1 MLQGG
6 ALLVALVLLIWGP
19 LFVMSFVNQTS
30 VSNPPISGSI
40 SIRLEGIEVMTSSL
54 FFFVYTPSFVL
65 LQLLQ
70 IQAQNPFVFE
80 LTSQQYSDLRS
91 MVNSTSVSKLITYEL
106 LIDYSLYQIKRDF
119 PNLFRSED
127 FHRILFPGDTS
138 VLWTASPPSQNQLV
152 SLLDKE
158 NPSAI
163 LTFSWSL
170 QRFVCVCV
178 CV

>member
-1 MLQGG
+1 
-6 ALLVALVLLIWGP
+6 
-19 LFVMSFVNQTS
+19 MSFVNQTS

-106 LIDYSLYQIKRDF
+106 LIDYSLY
-119 PNLFRSED
+119 
-127 FHRILFPGDTS
+127 
-138 VLWTASPPSQNQLV
+138 
-152 SLLDKE
+152 
-158 NPSAI
+158 
-163 LTFSWSL
+163 
-170 QRFVCVCV
+170 
-178 CV
+178 